1 MDDLSVFVLAV
12 LTGFVV
18 IGRVPATLHTP
29 LMSGTNA
36 VHGIVLAGAM
46 LMAASADG
54 PTGWALTFIAA
65 VFAGMNVA
73 GGYVVTDR
81 MLAMFRTAPPRP
93 GATAAGG
100 AQASASAVASGPAG
114 RNGSAG
120 PGNPASADGV
130 GAAAGTAGAR

>member
-12 LTGFVV
+12 LTGFAV

-46 LMAASADG
+46 LMAATADG
-54 PTGWALTFIAA
+54 PVGWALTFVAA
-65 VFAGMNVA
+65 AFAGMNVA

-81 MLAMFRTAPPRP
+81 MLAMFRTGPAARTGPGRDAP
-93 GATAAGG
+93 GAAGG
-100 AQASASAVASGPAG
+100 GP
-114 RNGSAG
+114 
-120 PGNPASADGV
+120 
-130 GAAAGTAGAR
+130 GTAGGGAGGVR

>member
-46 LMAASADG
+46 LMAANAEDLA
-54 PTGWALTFIAA
+54 GWLLTFVAA
-65 VFAGMNVA
+65 AFAGMNVA

-81 MLAMFRTAPPRP
+81 MLAMFRTATPRRDTGTDLP
-93 GATAAGG
+93 KQGG
-100 AQASASAVASGPAG
+100 ASTQDPARTPAG
-114 RNGSAG
+114 TR
-120 PGNPASADGV
+120 
-130 GAAAGTAGAR
+130 